1 MRVAA
6 VVALALAVGHGAA
19 VAAGD
24 AADAQRDAREV
35 RSWLTRIHEAADRRN
50 FRGTFVVSAAGV
62 VSSTRI
68 VNYCEGK
75 ERIERIDA
83 LDGQMRRV
91 LRHNDVVHT
100 LWPSSRV
107 VSIEPRNA
115 LASFP
120 SLLQGRGD
128 LRFAEHYLIEKLGSD
143 RVAGLE
149 ATLLKVAPRDAHRY
163 GYRLWVEKDSALLL
177 RADVVTE
184 RGEVLESSAF
194 SEVSLDVKAQP
205 QELLQPLR
213 KLDGWR
219 VLRPALER
227 TELAAEGWA
236 LRVPLPGF
244 REIGCVKRP
253 IDDAGEAAAAQVLQS
268 VWSDGLTYVSVFVEP
283 YDAARHK
290 TPMQTV
296 IGATHTLMRRHGD
309 WWVTVMGEVPAATV
323 RQFAQGLERQP
334 R

>member
-6 VVALALAVGHGAA
+6 VVAFALAVGHSAA

-24 AADAQRDAREV
+24 GADAQREAGEV
-35 RSWLTRIHEAADRRN
+35 HAWLTRIHDAADRRN

-68 VNYCEGK
+68 VNYCRGK

-83 LDGQMRRV
+83 LDGRMRRV

-120 SLLQGRGD
+120 SLLQGRD

-143 RVAGLE
+143 RVAGHE
-149 ATLLKVAPRDAHRY
+149 ATMLKVAPRDAHRY

-194 SEVSLDVKAQP
+194 SEVSLDVKTQP

-219 VLRPALER
+219 VLRPTLAR

-253 IDDAGEAAAAQVLQS
+253 IDDAGEATAAQVLQS

-290 TPMQTV
+290 TPMQTA
-296 IGATHTLMRRHGD
+296 IGATHTLMQRHGD
-309 WWVTVMGEVPAATV
+309 WWVTVMGEVPAGTV
-323 RQFAQGLERQP
+323 RQFAQGLKRQP